1 MTQPANNTTR
11 GIHHLGLTVPDIA
24 RTAEFFTSHLKFSVV
39 GGKPDYP
46 ATFIS
51 DGTVMLTL
59 WQAPHPESA
68 VSFNRHDNIG
78 LHHFALKVA
87 DEHTLARIFEDISG
101 LDDVTV
107 EFGPE
112 ALGGSALLHMMCTIP
127 GGLRVEF
134 LAG

>member
-1 MTQPANNTTR
+1 MTQPANNPTQ
-11 GIHHLGLTVPDIA
+11 GIHHLGLTVPDIS
-24 RTAEFFTSHLKFSVV
+24 RTANFFTTHLNFSVV
-39 GGKPDYP
+39 GSNADYP

-59 WQAPHPESA
+59 WQAHHPEFA
-68 VSFNRHDNIG
+68 VPFNRHDNIG

-87 DEHTLARIFEDISG
+87 DEPTLTRIFEDIRG
-101 LDDVTV
+101 VDGVTV

-112 ALGGSALLHMMCTIP
+112 ALGSSTLLHMMCTIP

-134 LAG
+134 LAA

>member
-1 MTQPANNTTR
+1 MTQPASNPTQ

-24 RTAEFFTSHLKFSVV
+24 RTAEFFTTHLEFSVV

-59 WQAPHPESA
+59 WQVHNPKSA
-68 VSFNRHDNIG
+68 IPFNRHDNIG

-87 DEHTLARIFEDISG
+87 DKQTLARIFEDISG